1 MPRYRRGAGAVERAG
16 LENRYTRKRIV
27 GSNPT
32 LSAKESAPFPVI
44 LRETDKLANI
54 QRLSSRFSATCARGE
69 RNCDTNCAISV
80 AFSPLRVLAV
90 HMRKLTKSRI
100 NPK

>member
-44 LRETDKLANI
+44 LRDSEKLANI
-54 QRLSSRFSATCARGE
+54 QRLTANIRQLGVEEGAIARRIACFELRFLHFAFWRSTCE
-69 RNCDTNCAISV
+69 S
-80 AFSPLRVLAV
+80 
-90 HMRKLTKSRI
+90 
-100 NPK
+100 